1 MKLQERTIP
10 GPAIISNVRNWIQG
24 TKPVVPEEQRFL
36 CDWEDLV
43 CPEIPSDYGG
53 LDSLLGWL
61 SSKFAVLA
69 SSSVCDTSLNL
80 RDCDEVSF
88 YF

>member
-10 GPAIISNVRNWIQG
+10 GPAIISNVRNWVQG
-24 TKPVVPEEQRFL
+24 TKPVVLEEQKFL

-61 SSKFAVLA
+61 SSKLA
-69 SSSVCDTSLNL
+69 IPASASVRNTSISLQG
-80 RDCDEVSF
+80 CDEVNL
-88 YF
+88 